1 MFVKSLSADW
11 NKFRIKHCLRHNI
24 TNMNINKVFVFK
36 FVFQRDPKIFGRN
49 LTYMMDLCL
58 LSKVIPFCKICKH
71 QAIHKIILKINDI
84 NCFLTIYFLRRVS
97 AYCTASWENCF
108 IQFLREYV
116 CLYFPYT
123 LPWDS
128 ASQDSQQKSPSFL
141 IIKVT
146 RHWAISKSQQM
157 WMRTELFI
165 QMSPPPMCPIAFL
178 FNYKKYWAISNILI
192 YW

>member
-24 TNMNINKVFVFK
+24 TNMNINKVSVFK

-108 IQFLREYV
+108 IQFLRV
-116 CLYFPYT
+116 CLPIF
-123 LPWDS
+123 
-128 ASQDSQQKSPSFL
+128 FL
-141 IIKVT
+141 Y
-146 RHWAISKSQQM
+146 
-157 WMRTELFI
+157 
-165 QMSPPPMCPIAFL
+165 PPMGFSQSRQPAEVAFL
-178 FNYKKYWAISNILI
+178 SNYKSH
-192 YW
+192 

>member
-1 MFVKSLSADW
+1 MFQCE
-11 NKFRIKHCLRHNI
+11 RY
-24 TNMNINKVFVFK
+24 
-36 FVFQRDPKIFGRN
+36 GN
-49 LTYMMDLCL
+49 L
-58 LSKVIPFCKICKH
+58 H
-71 QAIHKIILKINDI
+71 G
-84 NCFLTIYFLRRVS
+84 
-97 AYCTASWENCF
+97 F

-116 CLYFPYT
+116 CLYIPYT

-128 ASQDSQQKSPSFL
+128 ANQDSQQKSPSFL

-178 FNYKKYWAISNILI
+178 FNYKKYWAISNILTYILVKRRWVISPGSHSTNHFI
-192 YW
+192 YHLDLFNSSVLNGMMVWSHWSYFQSSISMYLPIMYVI